1 MSDIKVRYEEL
12 ATLLN
17 RASAA
22 YYRDDTPFLSDA
34 DYDRKMREL
43 RALETEHPE
52 LAAPW
57 SPTMRVGWQPRDGFK
72 KVTHPRRMMSLED
85 AFSLEEI
92 QAFFERLK
100 LDLRGGFIIEQKIDG
115 LAVSLRYR
123 DGRFVQA
130 ATRGDGEIGEEV
142 TQNVAT
148 VKNIPLMIDAA
159 LVSAEFE
166 VRGEVYLPEASFQKL
181 NSDRLAA
188 GEQPFANPRNAAAG
202 SLRQLDP
209 KVTSGRDLQFFA
221 YGIGIDGAP
230 PVATQSALHDFLRRL
245 GFSTPDFT
253 LVDTIDHLAPVIEKT
268 IAARGELGYDIDGL
282 VIKLDSFA
290 EQEVAGFLTRTPRWA
305 IAYKLPAQE
314 KTTIL
319 KKVDWQVGRTGVV
332 TPVARLEPIELMGVT
347 VENATLHNMEEIE
360 RKGLYLGAEVFVR
373 RAGDV
378 IPEVVSTANAE
389 AHCPSNE
396 FMIVPPAVC
405 PVCQSPLVKEDEK
418 VALRCPNIACPA
430 RVVESIIHF
439 ASRKGFNID
448 GLGDKQVEF
457 FHEKGWL
464 KSVADIFR
472 LKDWSMWLM
481 GQKGWGE
488 KSVYNLLDAIE
499 KAKTVKFQNMLFALG
514 IPEVGEFMAGEL
526 AKRFTLDELMR
537 ATEAELLTIDGVGG
551 VVAKA
556 IVAYFGN
563 EVNRR
568 EIERMRADGL
578 NIVYPEKVAFD
589 ATLAGLIFVITGEL
603 SKPRDEFKAL
613 IESKGG
619 RVTGSVSKKTS
630 FVLAGTDPG
639 SKLDKAKELGIPILD
654 EAGFNA
660 LLKNDS

>member
-1 MSDIKVRYEEL
+1 MSDIKQRYEEL

-22 YYRDDTPFLSDA
+22 YYRDDKPFLSDA
-34 DYDRKMREL
+34 DYDMKMREL
-43 RALETEHPE
+43 RALEAEHPE

-85 AFSLEEI
+85 AFTADEVH
-92 QAFFERLK
+92 AFFERLK

-115 LAVSLRYR
+115 LAVSIRYR

-148 VKNIPLMIDAA
+148 VKNIPLMLDAA
-159 LVSAEFE
+159 QVPTEFE

-181 NSDRLAA
+181 NEDRLTSS
-188 GEQPFANPRNAAAG
+188 EQPFANPRNAAAG

-209 KVTSGRDLQFFA
+209 KVTSGRDLKFFA
-221 YGIGIDGAP
+221 YGIGIDSAP

-396 FMIVPPAVC
+396 FVIVPPAVC

-464 KSVADIFR
+464 RSVADIFR

-514 IPEVGEFMAGEL
+514 LPEVGEFMAGEL

-630 FVLAGTDPG
+630 YVLAGIDPG
-639 SKLDKAKELGIPILD
+639 SKLDKARELGIPLLD
-654 EAGFNA
+654 EAGFNSLIA
-660 LLKNDS
+660 GK

>member
-1 MSDIKVRYEEL
+1 
-12 ATLLN
+12 
-17 RASAA
+17 
-22 YYRDDTPFLSDA
+22 
-34 DYDRKMREL
+34 
-43 RALETEHPE
+43 
-52 LAAPW
+52 
-57 SPTMRVGWQPRDGFK
+57 
-72 KVTHPRRMMSLED
+72 
-85 AFSLEEI
+85 
-92 QAFFERLK
+92 
-100 LDLRGGFIIEQKIDG
+100 
-115 LAVSLRYR
+115 
-123 DGRFVQA
+123 
-130 ATRGDGEIGEEV
+130 
-142 TQNVAT
+142 
-148 VKNIPLMIDAA
+148 
-159 LVSAEFE
+159 
-166 VRGEVYLPEASFQKL
+166 
-181 NSDRLAA
+181 LAA
-188 GEQPFANPRNAAAG
+188 GEAPFANPRNAAAG

-209 KVTSGRDLQFFA
+209 KVTAGRDLRFFA
-221 YGIGIDGAP
+221 YGIGMDGAP
-230 PVATQSALHDFLRRL
+230 PVATQSALHEFLRRL
-245 GFSTPDFT
+245 GFSTPEFH

-290 EQEVAGFLTRTPRWA
+290 AQEAAGFLTRTPRWA

-319 KKVDWQVGRTGVV
+319 EKVDWQVGRTGVV
-332 TPVARLEPIELMGVT
+332 TPVARLKKIELMGT
-347 VENATLHNMEEIE
+347 MVENATLHNIDEIE

-378 IPEVVSTANAE
+378 IPEVVSAVQTLDLSAIAPE
-389 AHCPSNE
+389 QR
-396 FMIVPPAVC
+396 IVA
-405 PVCQSPLVKEDEK
+405 PVECSECATPLTRDADK
-418 VALRCPNIACPA
+418 VALRCPNPVCPA

-464 KSVADIFR
+464 KSVGDIFR

-551 VVAKA
+551 VVATA
-556 IVAYFGN
+556 IVEYFGN

-568 EIERMRADGL
+568 EVERLLAEGVT
-578 NIVYPEKVAFD
+578 IVYPEKVAFD
-589 ATLAGLIFVITGEL
+589 ATLAGLSFVITGEL
-603 SKPRDEFKAL
+603 SKPRDEFKQL

-630 FVLAGTDPG
+630 YVLAGTDPG
-639 SKLDKAKELGIPILD
+639 SKLDKAKELGVPVLD

-660 LLKNDS
+660 LLQRTDTEGGA